1 MQDLN
6 VTLVQANLLWENTSG
21 NLSHFEKLFEK
32 ITTTDLIIL
41 PEMFTTGFT
50 MQSKSFA
57 DFMEGK
63 SVNWMRSQAEKKQAV
78 ITGSLIIEDDG
89 KYFNRLIWM
98 QPDGELNYYD
108 KRHLF
113 SLAGE
118 EKHYTPGNRKIF
130 PEVNEWKILP
140 LICYDLRFP
149 VWSRQSPPFTEL
161 GAHPYDLLIYVAN
174 WPDRRVYAWQQLL
187 IARAIENQCYVA
199 GVNRVGED
207 GNGVMHSGHSAI
219 INPMGERQAEI
230 IGEEAV
236 LQYTLS
242 AENLTR
248 VRENL
253 PFLDDRDEFELRR

>member
-6 VTLVQANLLWENTSG
+6 ISLIQSNLIWENAAL
-21 NLSHFEKLFEK
+21 NIKNFESVIETISK
-32 ITTTDLIIL
+32 TDLIIL

-50 MQSKSFA
+50 MESKSFA

-63 SVNWMRSQAEKKQAV
+63 SVNWMRQMAIKKEAV
-78 ITGSLIIEDDG
+78 ITGSLIIEDGG
-89 KYFNRLIWM
+89 KYYNRLIWM
-98 QPDGELNYYD
+98 QPDGDLNFYD

-113 SLAGE
+113 TLAGE
-118 EKHYTPGNRKIF
+118 EKHYTAGNRKIF
-130 PEVNEWKILP
+130 PEIHDWKILP

-161 GAHPYDLLIYVAN
+161 GAHPYDLLLYVAN
-174 WPDRRVYAWQQLL
+174 WPERRIYAWQQLL
-187 IARAIENQCYVA
+187 VARAIENQCYVA

-207 GNGVMHSGHSAI
+207 GNGVYHSGHSAV
-219 INPMGERQAEI
+219 INPMGERLTEV

-236 LQYTLS
+236 IQQVLS
-242 AENLTR
+242 AETLTR

>member
-6 VTLVQANLLWENTSG
+6 ITLIQAKLFWENPD
-21 NLSHFEKLFEK
+21 NNFKHFEMLLERVVNA
-32 ITTTDLIIL
+32 DLIVL

-50 MQSKSFA
+50 MESKKFA

-63 SVNWMRSQAEKKQAV
+63 SVHWMRNQAAKQNAV

-89 KYFNRLIWM
+89 RYYNRLIWM

-118 EKHYTPGNRKIF
+118 EKNYTSGKRKIF
-130 PEVNEWKILP
+130 PEINDWKILP

-161 GAHPYDLLIYVAN
+161 GAHPYDLLLYVAN
-174 WPDRRVYAWQQLL
+174 WPDRRIYAWQQLL
-187 IARAIENQCYVA
+187 IARAIENQSYVA
-199 GVNRVGED
+199 GVNRVGAD
-207 GNGVMHSGHSAI
+207 GNDVMHSGYSAI
-219 INPMGERQAEI
+219 INPMGERIVEI
-230 IGEEAV
+230 IGDEAV
-236 LQYTLS
+236 IQQVLS
-242 AENLTR
+242 AENLER
-248 VRENL
+248 VRTNL

>member
-6 VTLVQANLLWENTSG
+6 VTLIQAKLFWEQPELNFK
-21 NLSHFEKLFEK
+21 HFDLLFEK
-32 ITTTDLIIL
+32 ISNTDLIIL
-41 PEMFTTGFT
+41 PEMFSTGFT
-50 MQSKSFA
+50 MESKTFA

-63 SVNWMRSQAEKKQAV
+63 SVNWMRNQSAKKGAV
-78 ITGSLIIEDDG
+78 VSGSLIIEDDG

-98 QPDGELNYYD
+98 QPDGELNFYD

-118 EKHYTPGNRKIF
+118 EKHFTAGNRKIF
-130 PEVNEWKILP
+130 PEINEWKILP

-161 GAHPYDLLIYVAN
+161 GAHPYDLLLYVAN
-174 WPDRRVYAWQQLL
+174 WPDRRIYAWQQLL

-207 GNGVMHSGHSAI
+207 GNGIAHSGHSAI
-219 INPMGERQAEI
+219 INPMGERLVELV
-230 IGEEAV
+230 GEEV
-236 LQYTLS
+236 VTQHTLS
-242 AENLTR
+242 AENLSR

>member
-6 VTLVQANLLWENTSG
+6 VTLVQANLLWENVTG
-21 NLSHFEKLFEK
+21 NLPHFESLFEK
-32 ITTTDLIIL
+32 ISNTDLIIL

-50 MQSKSFA
+50 MQSKQFA

-63 SVNWMRSQAEKKQAV
+63 SVNWMRQQAEKIQAV

-98 QPDGELNYYD
+98 QPDGDLNYYD

-174 WPDRRVYAWQQLL
+174 WPDRRIYAWQQLL
-187 IARAIENQCYVA
+187 IARAIENQTYVA
-199 GVNRVGED
+199 AVNRVGED
-207 GNGVMHSGHSAI
+207 GNGIPHSGHSAI
-219 INPMGERQAEI
+219 INPMGERLAELV
-230 IGEEAV
+230 GEEAV

>member
-6 VTLVQANLLWENTSG
+6 ITLVQANLLWENATM
-21 NLSHFEKLFEK
+21 NLKHFESLFEK
-32 ITTTDLIIL
+32 ISGTDLIIL

-50 MQSKSFA
+50 MESKSFA

-63 SVNWMRSQAEKKQAV
+63 SVNWMRSQSQKKEAV
-78 ITGSLIIEDDG
+78 ITGSLIIEDEG
-89 KYFNRLIWM
+89 KFFNRLIWM

-118 EKHYTPGNRKIF
+118 EKHYEAGKRKIF
-130 PEVNEWKILP
+130 PEIHEWKILP

-161 GAHPYDLLIYVAN
+161 GSHPYDLLLYVAN
-174 WPDRRVYAWQQLL
+174 WPQRRIYAWQQLL
-187 IARAIENQCYVA
+187 IARAIENQCFVA
-199 GVNRVGED
+199 GVNRVGDD
-207 GNGVMHSGHSAI
+207 GNGVEHSGHSAI
-219 INPMGERQAEI
+219 INAMGEKLIEI
-230 IGEEAV
+230 VGEESV
-236 LQYTLS
+236 IQHTLS
-242 AENLTR
+242 FENLSR

-253 PFLDDRDEFELRR
+253 PFLNDRDEFELRR